1 MLRVLAGA
9 VLLALSLAAA
19 PSHAQERPVVF
30 VEVEKIFRESS
41 LINEIRDTVRKEF
54 EVQEESMRKL
64 VEDIRERRSRLNKE
78 DLTLSTDEKAEIRQ
92 EIERIEVLLNRE
104 DKALREDRS
113 LRFGEFKKELEPLIL
128 ELIGEMARENEYE
141 MVLDS
146 VVILYGAPI
155 ANITDDVIRQLDENV
170 TVDQLKK

>member
-9 VLLALSLAAA
+9 ALLALSLAAA
-19 PSHAQERPVVF
+19 PSSAQERPVVF

-78 DLTLSTDEKAEIRQ
+78 DLTLSAEEKAEIRQ